1 MAPEGVKR
9 GSARPA
15 DTSEEVWQVM
25 TERLVALSPTEKA
38 ALANR
43 LSIDVERLARAGIA
57 LVEPDASEARIRYL
71 LAERRYGTALA
82 QAAFGS
88 GPW

>member
-1 MAPEGVKR
+1 MVPRHER

-15 DTSEEVWQVM
+15 DTSEEAWRVA
-25 TERLVALSPTEKA
+25 TERLSSLSPVERA

-43 LSIDVERLARAGIA
+43 LSIDVERLARAGILA
-57 LVEPDASEARIRYL
+57 LEPEASEARIRYL

-88 GPW
+88 DAC